1 MKNIQASNKSV
12 WVIRDDEVNT
22 IGSIII
28 PDNAI
33 KKPQSGTIYSV
44 GELVEDK
51 SILKG
56 KKAFFNQN
64 SGFDIEI
71 EDDVFTVLN
80 DSEILGT
87 CE

>member
-1 MKNIQASNKSV
+1 MDIQASNKSV

-33 KKPQSGTIYSV
+33 RKPQSGTIYSV

-56 KKAFFNQN
+56 KKAYFNQN
-64 SGFDIEI
+64 SGFDVEI
-71 EDDVFTVLN
+71 EEDVFTVLN

-87 CE
+87 CG

>member
-1 MKNIQASNKSV
+1 MDIQASNKSV

-33 KKPQSGTIYSV
+33 RKPQSGTIYSV

-56 KKAFFNQN
+56 KKAYFNQN

-71 EDDVFTVLN
+71 EEDVFTVLN

-87 CE
+87 CG

>member
-1 MKNIQASNKSV
+1 MDIQASNKSV

-22 IGSIII
+22 MGSIII

-51 SILKG
+51 SIIKG
-56 KKAFFNQN
+56 KKAYFNQN

-71 EDDVFTVLN
+71 EEDVFTVLN

-87 CE
+87 CG

>member
-1 MKNIQASNKSV
+1 MEIQASNKAV
-12 WVIRDDEVNT
+12 WVVRDEEVNT
-22 IGSIII
+22 MGSIII

-33 KKPQSGTIYSV
+33 KKPQSGNIYSV

-56 KKAFFNQN
+56 KKAIFNQN

-71 EDDVFTVLN
+71 DDFVFTVLN

>member
-1 MKNIQASNKSV
+1 MNIQASNKSV

-33 KKPQSGTIYSV
+33 RKPQSGTIYSV

-56 KKAFFNQN
+56 KKAYFNQN

-71 EDDVFTVLN
+71 EEDVFTVLN

-87 CE
+87 CG

>member
-1 MKNIQASNKSV
+1 M
-12 WVIRDDEVNT
+12 
-22 IGSIII
+22 GSIII

-33 KKPQSGTIYSV
+33 KKPQSGIVYSV

-51 SILKG
+51 SIVKGLK
-56 KKAFFNQN
+56 AIFNQN
-64 SGFDIEI
+64 SGFDIEVD
-71 EDDVFTVLN
+71 EVTYTVLN